1 MKGMRGGI
9 SVPLV
14 NSGIL
19 SDVDMML
26 EAFKE
31 KRSVRL
37 VKFHEVAVDFE
48 LCNVYAGRLNVPD
61 LLEFAECFLRAAFD
75 CARPRKETKIGE
87 LVERTLTERIF
98 GIYATYVLYYAQPT
112 DYVSKILVT
121 SQDLVDLKQFVTDLL
136 LPGRHLDT
144 IGCIYKLLADD
155 AFSVG
160 AFPKCYDPACHRGYT
175 LPFSPDDVVDE
186 DEKHA
191 PLEAAVS
198 IMEHPILKTMAHV
211 QQEMEL
217 KQSLISDRPIVA
229 ELKDNFLN
237 RLTNIYASLKREVD
251 KVGIGETDDS
261 EPSALTDENGVVVSS
276 ATEELAQ
283 GPSRSSI
290 KDKAYGSSIQ
300 YARNRRYADPNMHE
314 NFPDAGNDD
323 EEKDEDLT
331 VSDSQPSA
339 DVASAPKR
347 KRKPRIK
354 LIGAKPPDASD
365 GDGPGE
371 SSKEVAPSP
380 QRRQKMRAPKRAK
393 GEAKPLSEEGQ
404 AEISTPV
411 EEQVTSKI
419 VRVETASSN
428 KQPARPPVDPE
439 FEAEMKRIEALL
451 DDSQSQRAK
460 ELLG

>member
-1 MKGMRGGI
+1 MRGGI

-121 SQDLVDLKQFVTDLL
+121 SQDLVDLKQFVTESL

-191 PLEAAVS
+191 PLEAAAS

-251 KVGIGETDDS
+251 K
-261 EPSALTDENGVVVSS
+261 SAVTNENGVVISG

-314 NFPDAGNDD
+314 NFPDAGNCD

-331 VSDSQPSA
+331 VSDSQPAA
-339 DVASAPKR
+339 DVASPPKR

-354 LIGAKPPDASD
+354 LIGAKPPDAAD
-365 GDGPGE
+365 GTPGE

-393 GEAKPLSEEGQ
+393 GVPLSSEAKPLSDEVQ
-404 AEISTPV
+404 PEITTPV
-411 EEQVTSKI
+411 EEQVTSKV
-419 VRVETASSN
+419 VRVEPASSN